1 MIIEILLLCGCIE
14 LTVTGMILFKDL
26 DEGED
31 EK

>member
-1 MIIEILLLCGCIE
+1 MVIEILLLVADIA
-14 LTVTGMILFKDL
+14 LAVTGLILFKDL

>member
-1 MIIEILLLCGCIE
+1 MVIEILLLFEDIA
-14 LTVTGMILFKDL
+14 LAVTGLILFKDL

>member
-1 MIIEILLLCGCIE
+1 MIMEILLLCGCIA
-14 LTVTGMILFKDL
+14 LTVAGMILFKDL